1 MKKTFLTGIV
11 FGTVILFTGCGS
23 NNKPDGSV
31 PVSEQSMTLSL
42 LQTSYAGATG
52 KGTYIVR
59 YAVHAVDQSGK
70 PHSKLPIRVSVINA
84 ADSKCYYRGSLGT
97 ISTTEPITFSGY
109 NVDFSKTGT
118 KAGDALVILPT
129 QDRQESTYLGDW
141 KVTKVGANLE
151 LGAEP
156 VYNLETMDEL
166 EYVVGDENCFYR
178 GEMTN
183 VHAQAPDDTNSSTG
197 KTSEIDKGLTY
208 FDVVYDQ
215 TLVGKGVYIGVHVKG
230 MRSGTADFFRLPSIA
245 DGNSTT
251 N

>member
-11 FGTVILFTGCGS
+11 LGTALLFTGCGS
-23 NNKPDGSV
+23 DNKPDGSV

-42 LQTSYAGATG
+42 LQTSYAGNTG
-52 KGTYIVR
+52 NGTYIAR

-84 ADSKCYYRGSLGT
+84 ADSKCYYRGFHGT
-97 ISTTEPITFSGY
+97 ISTTEPITFSDY

-118 KAGDALVILPT
+118 KAGDALIILPIT
-129 QDRQESTYLGDW
+129 DRQESTYLGDW

-166 EYVVGDENCFYR
+166 AYVVGDENCLY
-178 GEMTN
+178 GGKMTN
-183 VHAQAPDDTNSSTG
+183 VHVQAPDDTNST
-197 KTSEIDKGLTY
+197 TSELDKGLTY

-215 TLVGKGVYIGVHVKG
+215 TLAGKGVYIGVHVSG
-230 MRSGTADFFRLPSIA
+230 MRAGTGRLVLLPASI
-245 DGNSTT
+245 DSNSTT